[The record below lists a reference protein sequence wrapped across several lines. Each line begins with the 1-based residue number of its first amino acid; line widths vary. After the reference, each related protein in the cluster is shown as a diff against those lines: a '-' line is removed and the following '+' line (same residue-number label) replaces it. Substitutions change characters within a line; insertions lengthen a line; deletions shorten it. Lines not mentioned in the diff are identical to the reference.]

1 MSTISSTATGSS
13 STVAS
18 CCPRPTSVDTQVGSA
33 ASMRSHASPTSFAE
47 VMQCDKDMFNKFF
60 QAMLDRGVYLAPS
73 QFEAAFVSA
82 AHSPSDIEKTLAAA
96 DAAFHEV

>member
-33 ASMRSHASPTSFAE
+33 ASMRSNASPLTIVSKASRRCGSSSERRRSSEDWKEPE
-47 VMQCDKDMFNKFF
+47 VTM
-60 QAMLDRGVYLAPS
+60 AP
-73 QFEAAFVSA
+73 
-82 AHSPSDIEKTLAAA
+82 
-96 DAAFHEV
+96 